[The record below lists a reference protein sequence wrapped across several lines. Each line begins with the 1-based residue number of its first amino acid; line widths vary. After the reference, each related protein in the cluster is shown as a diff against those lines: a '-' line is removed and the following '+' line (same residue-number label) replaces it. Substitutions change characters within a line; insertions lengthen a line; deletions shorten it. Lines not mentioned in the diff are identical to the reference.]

1 MSGRGGRNGRSR
13 GSDRVRV
20 AAYAIVRD
28 AGERVLL
35 CHIHPAVGVG
45 DVWTLPGGGLEFG
58 ESPAHAALR
67 ELEEETGF
75 VGEIERLIEVD
86 DRLFTRADGPDR
98 MHAIRIVYE
107 VRVVDGALR
116 DELDGSTDMCR
127 WVTPE
132 QARRMRLG
140 ELARRAVMR
149 LTAVDA

>member
-1 MSGRGGRNGRSR
+1 MSGRSR
-13 GSDRVRV
+13 ARPGERVRV

-28 AGERVLL
+28 ERERVLL

-58 ESPAHAALR
+58 ESPRRAVLR

-75 VGEIERLIEVD
+75 IGEIDRLVEVD
-86 DRLFTRADGPDR
+86 DRVFTSRNGADR

-107 VRVVDGALR
+107 VTLVGGSLR

-127 WVTPE
+127 WVAPE
-132 QARRMRLG
+132 EALRMRLG
-140 ELARRAVMR
+140 ELARHAVER
-149 LTAVDA
+149 VATVDA